1 MERAIHETCRRRF
14 IRWRLRVEHQ
24 KRMDFDCKL
33 RMQAQV
39 RAGKLHAIL
48 WSGEFESKLITII
61 KQPLTKVDPKSGEWT
76 IWREGNRGYL
86 VPVTRQ
92 RFSELSSAVAFIW
105 WQTTQIAT
113 VMLLLICCLVST
125 ANAQKTYQ
133 NERSSSILQV
143 RFKQAEGLES
153 VGTCV
158 MVDPTHA
165 LTAAHVVGASDAI
178 IKAVDGDID
187 AKVVAIDMY
196 HDRAL
201 LRAAREVTTR
211 WRVLREEFPAEGE
224 TVFAIGHGGRGYGY
238 TRGRASKDKLL
249 CTAVEGDSG
258 GPVVDQE
265 GRIVGIITGYSGDG
279 TLLSLGR
286 RSLRTWTLKNIG
298 NQPLELGSKE

>member
-1 MERAIHETCRRRF
+1 MERAIHEACRRRF

-24 KRMDFDCKL
+24 KRMEFDCKL
-33 RMQAQV
+33 RMLSQV
-39 RAGKLHAIL
+39 RCGNLHAIR
-48 WSGEFESKLITII
+48 WPDDFT
-61 KQPLTKVDPKSGEWT
+61 WT
-76 IWREGNRGYL
+76 IWREGKRGYL
-86 VPVTRQ
+86 IQVTNRK
-92 RFSELSSAVAFIW
+92 FSLLSLALAFIRSE
-105 WQTTQIAT
+105 AVKT
-113 VMLLLICCLVST
+113 VVVAMLLVCCFVST

-201 LRAAREVTTR
+201 LRASREVTTR
-211 WRVLREEFPAEGE
+211 WRVLREEFPEEGE
-224 TVFAIGHGGRGYGY
+224 TVFAIGYGGRGYGY
-238 TRGRASKDKLL
+238 TRGRASKDKLF

-286 RSLRTWTLKNIG
+286 RSLRSWTLKNIG